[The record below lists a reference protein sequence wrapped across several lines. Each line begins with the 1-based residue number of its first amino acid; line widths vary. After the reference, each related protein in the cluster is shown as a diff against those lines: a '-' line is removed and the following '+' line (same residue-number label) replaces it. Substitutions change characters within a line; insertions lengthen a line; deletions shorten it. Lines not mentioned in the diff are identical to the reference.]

1 MVPAR
6 QAVPNTSLR
15 QQRLQRSWTL
25 DRVAA
30 ELDRLCAREGHHAGV
45 TGNMVGKWER
55 GLKRPSL
62 FYREKLCA
70 LYGATAE
77 SLGFLDDQ
85 PAPPARTAAGHLEA
99 GGAEPF
105 PGMVTP
111 IPDTVPP
118 PLVARRNP
126 AVEAARRSVLRGT
139 AQLPGA
145 AQAAG
150 SLRGPQ
156 SPLWERLSIALG
168 SPGSVNPATP
178 QLLATVT
185 DNYRRLSQTVP
196 ASELLGAAIGHLQLA
211 TSLLPGPHPIAL
223 RRQLIAAGGEA
234 AGLVGWLFFSMNDH
248 ATARAYYKAAFQ
260 AVREAEDAELGAWV
274 LGSMSLLET
283 HSRRARE
290 AMTLARRAQ
299 THANSHASSTTRSWL
314 AAVEAEACANLGEA
328 KATLS
333 ALERAELGL
342 QRAPSEDTPRFIS
355 FFDQARLAG
364 YEGICHVRLGRPER
378 AQAKLTEALEGLN
391 PTDVKHRAIV
401 ITDLASAHVQKR
413 EVDEACGL
421 AGRALAIVTEKQF
434 AKGRQRICDFR
445 TRLEPW
451 KGTRAVKDLDEQLL
465 ATAPPYPAA

>member
-6 QAVPNTSLR
+6 QAVPNTGLR
-15 QQRLQRSWTL
+15 QKRLQRSWTL

-62 FYREKLCA
+62 FYRERLCA

-77 SLGFLDDQ
+77 DLGFLDDQ
-85 PAPPARTAAGHLEA
+85 PAPPASRWPAVVVA
-99 GGAEPF
+99 GGAEPLASTL
-105 PGMVTP
+105 TP
-111 IPDTVPP
+111 LPVAPP
-118 PLVARRNP
+118 VAAFARRNP
-126 AVEAARRSVLRGT
+126 AVEGARRPVMRAT
-139 AQLPGA
+139 AGLPGT

-150 SLRGPQ
+150 APRGAQ

-168 SPGSVNPATP
+168 SPGSVNPLTP
-178 QLLATVT
+178 QLLATIT

-196 ASELLGAAIGHLQLA
+196 AGELLAAVIGHLQLA
-211 TSLLPGPHPIAL
+211 TSLLPGPHPTAL
-223 RRQLIAAGGEA
+223 RRRLIAAGGEA
-234 AGLVGWLFFSMNDH
+234 AGLAGWLFFSMNDH

-260 AVREAEDAELGAWV
+260 AVREAEDTELGAWV

-283 HSRRARE
+283 HSHRARE
-290 AMTLARRAQ
+290 AATLARRAQ

-314 AAVEAEACANLGEA
+314 AAVEAEACANTGEA

-333 ALERAELGL
+333 ALERAYAALE
-342 QRAPSEDTPRFIS
+342 QARSEDAPRFIS
-355 FFDQARLAG
+355 FFDHARLAG
-364 YEGICHVRLGRPER
+364 YEGICHVRLGHPER
-378 AQAKLTEALEGLN
+378 AQAKLTEALEGLS

-401 ITDLASAHVQKR
+401 VTDLASAHVQQR
-413 EVDEACGL
+413 EVDEACRL
-421 AGRALAIVTEKQF
+421 ASQALAIVTEKQF
-434 AKGRQRICDFR
+434 AKGRQRIRDFR

-451 KGTRAVKDLDEQLL
+451 KGTRAVKDLDGQLL

>member
-62 FYREKLCA
+62 FYRERLCA
-70 LYGATAE
+70 LYRATAE

-85 PAPPARTAAGHLEA
+85 PAPPA
-99 GGAEPF
+99 
-105 PGMVTP
+105 
-111 IPDTVPP
+111 
-118 PLVARRNP
+118 
-126 AVEAARRSVLRGT
+126 
-139 AQLPGA
+139 
-145 AQAAG
+145 QAAG
-150 SLRGPQ
+150 SPRGPR

-196 ASELLGAAIGHLQLA
+196 ASELLGAAIGHLRLA
-211 TSLLPGPHPIAL
+211 TSLLPGPHPTAL

-283 HSRRARE
+283 HSHRARQ
-290 AMTLARRAQ
+290 ATTLARRAQ

-328 KATLS
+328 KAALS

-342 QRAPSEDTPRFIS
+342 RRAPSEDTPRFIS

-421 AGRALAIVTEKQF
+421 AGQALAIVTEKQF
-434 AKGRQRICDFR
+434 AKGRQRIRDFR

-451 KGTRAVKDLDEQLL
+451 NGTRAVKDLDEQLL

>member
-118 PLVARRNP
+118 PVVARRNP

-139 AQLPGA
+139 QLPGA

-211 TSLLPGPHPIAL
+211 TSLLPGPTRSPSA
-223 RRQLIAAGGEA
+223 
-234 AGLVGWLFFSMNDH
+234 
-248 ATARAYYKAAFQ
+248 
-260 AVREAEDAELGAWV
+260 
-274 LGSMSLLET
+274 
-283 HSRRARE
+283 
-290 AMTLARRAQ
+290 
-299 THANSHASSTTRSWL
+299 ASSSPPGARQPAW
-314 AAVEAEACANLGEA
+314 
-328 KATLS
+328 S
-333 ALERAELGL
+333 AGC
-342 QRAPSEDTPRFIS
+342 S
-355 FFDQARLAG
+355 
-364 YEGICHVRLGRPER
+364 
-378 AQAKLTEALEGLN
+378 
-391 PTDVKHRAIV
+391 
-401 ITDLASAHVQKR
+401 SA
-413 EVDEACGL
+413 
-421 AGRALAIVTEKQF
+421 
-434 AKGRQRICDFR
+434 
-445 TRLEPW
+445 
-451 KGTRAVKDLDEQLL
+451 
-465 ATAPPYPAA
+465 

>member
-77 SLGFLDDQ
+77 DLGFLDDQ

-105 PGMVTP
+105 PG
-111 IPDTVPP
+111 TVPP
-118 PLVARRNP
+118 PPEPVPAVVRRNP
-126 AVEAARRSVLRGT
+126 AVDAARRSVLRATAALPGT
-139 AQLPGA
+139 AQVAGVPRGA
-145 AQAAG
+145 
-150 SLRGPQ
+150 Q

-178 QLLATVT
+178 QLLATIT

-196 ASELLGAAIGHLQLA
+196 ASELLAAVIGHLQLT
-211 TSLLPGPHPIAL
+211 TSLLPGPHPSAL

-248 ATARAYYKAAFQ
+248 TTARAYYRAAFQ

-283 HSRRARE
+283 NSHRARE
-290 AMTLARRAQ
+290 AITLARRAQ
-299 THANSHASSTTRSWL
+299 THANSHASSTTKSWL
-314 AAVEAEACANLGEA
+314 SAVEAEACANVGEA

-333 ALERAELGL
+333 ALERAEDALEGA
-342 QRAPSEDTPRFIS
+342 QSQDAPRFIS

-378 AQAKLTEALEGLN
+378 AQAKLTEALEGLC

-401 ITDLASAHVQKR
+401 ITDLASANVQQR
-413 EVDEACGL
+413 EVDEACRL
-421 AGRALAIVTEKQF
+421 AGQALAIVTEKQF

>member
-111 IPDTVPP
+111 IPDSVPP
-118 PLVARRNP
+118 PVVARRNP

-139 AQLPGA
+139 QLPGA

-150 SLRGPQ
+150 SLRG
-156 SPLWERLSIALG
+156 
-168 SPGSVNPATP
+168 
-178 QLLATVT
+178 
-185 DNYRRLSQTVP
+185 RRTRP
-196 ASELLGAAIGHLQLA
+196 ASSPSSTRHAWRATRASA
-211 TSLLPGPHPIAL
+211 TS
-223 RRQLIAAGGEA
+223 
-234 AGLVGWLFFSMNDH
+234 
-248 ATARAYYKAAFQ
+248 
-260 AVREAEDAELGAWV
+260 AWGV
-274 LGSMSLLET
+274 QNAPRPSSSRPSRGST
-283 HSRRARE
+283 PP
-290 AMTLARRAQ
+290 T
-299 THANSHASSTTRSWL
+299 SST
-314 AAVEAEACANLGEA
+314 
-328 KATLS
+328 
-333 ALERAELGL
+333 
-342 QRAPSEDTPRFIS
+342 APSSSPTSPRRTCS
-355 FFDQARLAG
+355 SAR
-364 YEGICHVRLGRPER
+364 
-378 AQAKLTEALEGLN
+378 
-391 PTDVKHRAIV
+391 
-401 ITDLASAHVQKR
+401 S
-413 EVDEACGL
+413 
-421 AGRALAIVTEKQF
+421 
-434 AKGRQRICDFR
+434 
-445 TRLEPW
+445 TR
-451 KGTRAVKDLDEQLL
+451 
-465 ATAPPYPAA
+465 PAAWPARPWRS

>member
-6 QAVPNTSLR
+6 QAVPNTRLR

-70 LYGATAE
+70 LYGTTAE
-77 SLGFLDDQ
+77 DLGFLDDQ
-85 PAPPARTAAGHLEA
+85 PAPARMA
-99 GGAEPF
+99 GGHPDPSAVREPF
-105 PGMVTP
+105 PASVTP
-111 IPDTVPP
+111 LHEPGQPVI
-118 PLVARRNP
+118 RRNP
-126 AVEAARRSVLRGT
+126 AVDVARRSVLRGT
-139 AQLPGA
+139 AGLPGA
-145 AQAAG
+145 AHAG
-150 SLRGPQ
+150 AMRGSPH

-168 SPGSVNPATP
+168 STGSVNPATP
-178 QLLATVT
+178 QLLLTIT

-196 ASELLGAAIGHLQLA
+196 ASELLAAVIGHLQLA
-211 TSLLPGPHPIAL
+211 TSLLPGPHPITL

-260 AVREAEDAELGAWV
+260 AVREAEDTELGAWV

-283 HSRRARE
+283 HSHRARE
-290 AMTLARRAQ
+290 AITLARRAQ
-299 THANSHASSTTRSWL
+299 THANSHASATTRSWL
-314 AAVEAEACANLGEA
+314 AAVEAEACANVGDA

-333 ALERAELGL
+333 ALERSQAALE
-342 QRAPSEDTPRFIS
+342 RARSEDPPRFVS
-355 FFDQARLAG
+355 FFDDARLAG

-378 AQAKLTEALEGLN
+378 AQARLTEALEGLN

-401 ITDLASAHVQKR
+401 ITDLASAYVQQR
-413 EVDEACGL
+413 EVEEGCRL
-421 AGRALAIVTEKQF
+421 AGQALAIVTEKQF

-445 TRLEPW
+445 TRLDPW
-451 KGTRAVKDLDEQLL
+451 KSTRAVKELDEQLL
-465 ATAPPYPAA
+465 ATAPPSPAA

>member
-70 LYGATAE
+70 LCGATAE

-139 AQLPGA
+139 AQLPGDA
-145 AQAAG
+145 AAPGDGHRQLPAPEPDGPRQRAARRRDRAPAAG
-150 SLRGPQ
+150 HQ
-156 SPLWERLSIALG
+156 
-168 SPGSVNPATP
+168 
-178 QLLATVT
+178 
-185 DNYRRLSQTVP
+185 
-196 ASELLGAAIGHLQLA
+196 
-211 TSLLPGPHPIAL
+211 
-223 RRQLIAAGGEA
+223 
-234 AGLVGWLFFSMNDH
+234 
-248 ATARAYYKAAFQ
+248 
-260 AVREAEDAELGAWV
+260 
-274 LGSMSLLET
+274 
-283 HSRRARE
+283 
-290 AMTLARRAQ
+290 
-299 THANSHASSTTRSWL
+299 
-314 AAVEAEACANLGEA
+314 
-328 KATLS
+328 
-333 ALERAELGL
+333 
-342 QRAPSEDTPRFIS
+342 
-355 FFDQARLAG
+355 
-364 YEGICHVRLGRPER
+364 
-378 AQAKLTEALEGLN
+378 
-391 PTDVKHRAIV
+391 
-401 ITDLASAHVQKR
+401 
-413 EVDEACGL
+413 
-421 AGRALAIVTEKQF
+421 
-434 AKGRQRICDFR
+434 
-445 TRLEPW
+445 
-451 KGTRAVKDLDEQLL
+451 
-465 ATAPPYPAA
+465 PAARTPPDRPPPPAHRRRG